1 MYGQILVT
9 EDLLGCFNL
18 TPKFVKKYVNLNK
31 IIKNS
36 IKKYKNDVRSK
47 KFPSIKNLYN

>member
-1 MYGQILVT
+1 MPWTNISNRRSSWM
-9 EDLLGCFNL
+9 FNL
-18 TPKFVKKYVNLNK
+18 TPKFVKKYINLNK

-36 IKKYKNDVRSK
+36 IKKYKNDVRRK